1 MYKTLKLYNNDK
13 IQIAA
18 HRGMAGANIP
28 CNTIPAFEMALKYGA
43 AILELDLFKS
53 TDGEIFVFHT
63 GKEPQ
68 QLAQNIKVNNLKA
81 EEIRKLR
88 LVNVDFAPTQWGLNS
103 FDEILE
109 HFKGKCILNLD
120 RCGAFMPD
128 VIKQIRRH
136 NLAEQIL
143 LKNSPKVE
151 VLTAISELAPDM
163 MFMPIYFD
171 KDTTSEML
179 FNMDINFMGAELV
192 FSTEQVEI
200 IQPEYIEKMKKKGIT
215 LWGNAI
221 IFDDE
226 CPLSAG
232 HSDDVSLLENPDN
245 GWGWLAERGFDII
258 QTDWTYQCGMYLKQK
273 GYNK

>member
-1 MYKTLKLYNNDK
+1 MNKTLTLYNNDK

-18 HRGMAGANIP
+18 HRGVAGANIP
-28 CNTIPAFEMALKYGA
+28 CNTIPAFEIALKSGA

-53 TDGEIFVFHT
+53 ADGEIFVFHT

-68 QLAQNIKVNNLKA
+68 QLAKNIRVTDLTA
-81 EEIRKLR
+81 EEIRKLK
-88 LVNVDFAPTQWGLNS
+88 LVNVDFAPTRWGLNS

-120 RCGAFMPD
+120 RCGGFMPE

-136 NLAEQIL
+136 NIADQIL
-143 LKNSPKVE
+143 LKNSPRDE
-151 VLTAISELAPDM
+151 VITAISELAPDM
-163 MFMPIYFD
+163 MFMPIYFNN
-171 KDTTSEML
+171 DTASEKL

-192 FSTEQVEI
+192 FETEEAEI
-200 IQPEYIEKMKKKGIT
+200 IQPEYIEKMKQKGIT

-232 HSDDVSLLENPDN
+232 HTDDVSLLENPDN
-245 GWGWLAERGFDII
+245 GWGWLGDRGFDII
-258 QTDWTYQCGMYLKQK
+258 QTDWTRECSIYLKQK